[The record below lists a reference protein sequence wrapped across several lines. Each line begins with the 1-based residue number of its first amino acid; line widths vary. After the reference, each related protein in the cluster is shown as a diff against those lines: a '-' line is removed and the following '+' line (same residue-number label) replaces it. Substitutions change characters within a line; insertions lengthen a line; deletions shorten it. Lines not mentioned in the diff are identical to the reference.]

1 MRGIKKLTPNM
12 NAPNARP
19 MPDTK
24 ETQLK
29 DGPKKKK
36 FSSFLEDEKEYQIE
50 ADRMVHFKDYEPEK
64 F

>member
-1 MRGIKKLTPNM
+1 M